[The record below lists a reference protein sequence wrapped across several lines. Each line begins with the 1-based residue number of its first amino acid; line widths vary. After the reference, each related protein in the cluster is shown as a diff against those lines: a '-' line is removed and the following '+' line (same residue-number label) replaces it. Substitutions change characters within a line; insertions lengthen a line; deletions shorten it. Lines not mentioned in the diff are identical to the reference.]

1 MKAGRRGKGKGEQ
14 SMFPVSGFVSLRNP
28 IFAWKRVSLVADLDR
43 PVHVA
48 SVPSPRRTKWLL
60 NGAVIL
66 TVLVLGIYFFRGA
79 EPVYQGRN
87 LSEWLRDLKVVES
100 EVVNLI
106 DRHEYEFVAL
116 NLPNNPD
123 HNRAVEAIQKLG
135 TSSIPYLQEKLRNK
149 SAELDELQW
158 NYLFAAYVLGPKAE
172 GLTADILAADE
183 CVSLKASILRRVGPA
198 ATPHIVRLLHSNRG
212 GDLSLTLSLI
222 PQMGDLAPLFIPEV
236 INFIKACPD
245 KEGWDYRNALSV
257 LAGITDEPRK
267 TQAVLLPLFVTGDSW
282 AQESI
287 ARGMWRWNTN
297 GKAFGPE
304 LLKVVRRPNTSR
316 EIPEF
321 VLQTKTTV
329 AIALVR
335 VDPQMGTNCVP
346 ILNKALTNEESDS
359 EMLVHTLRALEVL
372 GAYSVPALPGIKAT
386 LTHKDMSVRVEATNA
401 FSIVSNAR
409 NQSSPLKSKRL
420 KEKQ

>member
-1 MKAGRRGKGKGEQ
+1 M
-14 SMFPVSGFVSLRNP
+14 
-28 IFAWKRVSLVADLDR
+28 
-43 PVHVA
+43 
-48 SVPSPRRTKWLL
+48 L

-66 TVLVLGIYFFRGA
+66 TALVIGIYFFRGA

-87 LSEWLRDLKVVES
+87 LSEWLRDLKVKES
-100 EVVNLI
+100 DVVNLI
-106 DRHEYEFVAL
+106 DRHECEFVAL
-116 NLPNNPD
+116 KLPNNPD

-172 GLTADILAADE
+172 GLTADILASDE
-183 CVSLKASILRRVGPA
+183 CVSLKASILRRIGPA
-198 ATPHIVRLLHSNRG
+198 ATPHIVQLLQSNRED
-212 GDLSLTLSLI
+212 DLRLALSFI

-245 KEGWDYRNALSV
+245 KEGWDYRNALGV
-257 LAGITDEPRK
+257 LATITDEPRK
-267 TQAVLLPLFVTGDSW
+267 TQAVLLPLFVTGDSLV
-282 AQESI
+282 QESI

-304 LLKVVRRPNTSR
+304 LLKVVNRPDISR

-321 VLQTKTTV
+321 ALLTKTTV
-329 AIALVR
+329 ALALVR

-346 ILNKALTNEESDS
+346 ILNKALTNKESDS

-372 GAYSVPALPGIKAT
+372 GAYSVPALPMIKAT
-386 LTHKDMSVRVEATNA
+386 LAHEDMSVRTEATNA
-401 FSIVSNAR
+401 FRIISNAK
-409 NQSSPLKSKRL
+409 NQSVSLKRKGL
-420 KEKQ
+420 QVKK